1 MAISIAPTWRAA
13 KRIRARQ
20 GGVTDPMMNSVAA
33 GLIAFAYVACIVLIV
48 RRGRPDE
55 TAGEE

>member
-1 MAISIAPTWRAA
+1 MSDSDAL
-13 KRIRARQ
+13 
-20 GGVTDPMMNSVAA
+20 MNAVAA

-48 RRGRPDE
+48 RCGRPSE